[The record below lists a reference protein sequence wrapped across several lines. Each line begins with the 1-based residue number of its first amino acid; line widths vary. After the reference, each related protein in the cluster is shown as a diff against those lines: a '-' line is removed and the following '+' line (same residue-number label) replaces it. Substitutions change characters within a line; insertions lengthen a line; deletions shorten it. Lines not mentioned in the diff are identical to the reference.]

1 MNINQQISEELHLSS
16 EKINVAI
23 ELLDQGNSVPFI
35 SRYRK
40 EATGGLT
47 DEDLRKLEERL
58 TFLRSLEDRKKTVFK
73 SLDEQNITDPELRQ
87 KIEDSLSLTEV
98 EDLYRPYKPRRQT
111 RASKAIAAG
120 LKPLSEFLRTDTSGK
135 LEEEAK
141 KYISTDP
148 VSKEFNT
155 LAKVIQGAWDILA
168 EEISDNANYRTFIK
182 NLANKSGLLTSEKT
196 KDADSD
202 IYDNYAQYS
211 RKITDLKSFNVLA
224 INRGVIKKCLTKK
237 FVFDENAIYDHL
249 FLFEIPAKTPY
260 RSGFETMIH
269 DAYDRL
275 IYPSVSND
283 IFSDLMDD
291 ASEKS
296 IEEFKISLHATLLYP
311 PLKGKRIL
319 GFDPGFN
326 HGCKL
331 AFIDENSKLL
341 DTFVLENPFW
351 TERGKAAAKE
361 NLKRLILKH
370 GTFTIALGN
379 GTASRESQRLLL
391 ELKKEVPELADL
403 QIATVS
409 ESGASIWS
417 ATAEA
422 QKEFPKLEPN
432 LRSAV
437 SIARRLQDPLAE
449 LVKIPPE
456 SIGVGQYQYDIDQK
470 RLKSAL
476 SGVVE
481 DCVNYVGVD
490 LNTASVD
497 LLSYVAGISSK
508 IAASIVSYREEN
520 GPITSRKELL
530 KIPYLGPKAFENC
543 AGFLRIP
550 ESKEPL
556 DNTAVHPES
565 YGVAKQL
572 LTEIEGSTAEM
583 KKASLQRLGEKEIS
597 SLAASLHVG
606 VPTLSDIVHELI
618 QPSRDPRQEAR
629 SAKLDESVTDI
640 KDLKVGQVLEGTI
653 RNVAAFGFFVDIGIE
668 INGLVHISELSD
680 HYVADPHTVGKPGDI
695 VKVKVKDVDLKRQR
709 ISLTMKGLKQNQK

>member
-1 MNINQQISEELHLSS
+1 MNINERISEELNLAVD
-16 EKINVAI
+16 KVNAAVQ
-23 ELLDQGNSVPFI
+23 LLDEGNSVPFI

-40 EATGGLT
+40 EVTGGLT

-58 TFLRSLEDRKKTVFK
+58 TFLRSLEDRKKTVYK
-73 SLDEQNITDPELRQ
+73 SLDDQNVADPELRK
-87 KIEDSLSLTEV
+87 KIEAALTMAEV
-98 EDLYRPYKPRRQT
+98 EDLYRPYKPKRQT

-120 LKPLSEFLRTDTSGK
+120 LKPLSEFIKTDKTGT

-141 KYISTDP
+141 KYVNTDSE
-148 VSKEFNT
+148 SKDFKTVE
-155 LAKVIQGAWDILA
+155 KVIQGAWDIIA

-182 NLANKSGLLTSEKT
+182 NLALKNGVLTSEKT

-202 IYDNYAQYS
+202 VYDNYAQYS
-211 RKITDLKSFNVLA
+211 RKIVDLKSFNVLA
-224 INRGVIKKCLTKK
+224 INRGVNKKCLTKK
-237 FVFDENAIYDHL
+237 FIFDDKAIYEHL
-249 FLFEIPAKTPY
+249 FLFEIPNNTPY
-260 RSGFETMIH
+260 RKGFETMIQ
-269 DAYDRL
+269 DSYERL
-275 IYPSVSND
+275 IYPSVCND

-296 IEEFKISLHATLLYP
+296 IEEFKISLRATLLYP
-311 PLKGKRIL
+311 PLKGKKIL

-331 AFIDENSKLL
+331 AFIDESGKLL

-351 TERGKAAAKE
+351 TERGKSNAKL
-361 NLKRLILKH
+361 NLKRLILKN
-370 GTFTIALGN
+370 GTYQVALGN
-379 GTASRESQRLLL
+379 GTASRESQRLLEEL
-391 ELKKEVPELADL
+391 RKEAPELKDL
-403 QIATVS
+403 QIAVVS

-417 ATAEA
+417 ATAAA
-422 QKEFPKLEPN
+422 QKEFPNLEPN

-470 RLKSAL
+470 RLKTAL
-476 SGVVE
+476 GGVVE

-497 LLSYVAGISSK
+497 LLSYVAGVSPK
-508 IAASIVSYREEN
+508 IAASIVSYRDEN
-520 GPITSRKELL
+520 GTIMSRKELL

-543 AGFLRIP
+543 AGFLRIA

-565 YGVAKQL
+565 YPIAKAVL
-572 LTEIEGSTAEM
+572 KAMPGTSAEE
-583 KKASLQRLGEKEIS
+583 KKASLEKLTEQEIES
-597 SLAASLHVG
+597 MAGQLEVG
-606 VPTLSDIVHELI
+606 VPTLTDIIHELI
-618 QPSRDPRQEAR
+618 KPTRDPRKEAKT
-629 SAKLDESVTDI
+629 AKLDESVTDI
-640 KDLKVGQVLEGTI
+640 KDLKVGQILEGTV

-680 HYVADPHTVGKPGDI
+680 HFVSDPHTVGKPGDI
-695 VKVKVKDVDLKRQR
+695 VKVKVKAVDLKRQR
-709 ISLTMKGLKQNQK
+709 ISLTMKGLKQENK